1 MEILDSKKFKTSLWS
16 GGKTVEMF
24 IFPPDASYKKGDFL
38 FRLSSAT
45 VEAENTVFTVLPN
58 VKRFLT
64 PIVNTL
70 VLTHTKDGQS
80 RKVTL
85 DPLKVDVFDGGE
97 ETLCVGTG
105 QDVNLMIKDGSQGK
119 MITFSGGKVIFSGDF
134 LFIYA
139 MEDITAGKNEEI
151 LIKKG
156 EVAISNEKGKYS
168 ISGESVLICV
178 ELPK

>member
-1 MEILDSKKFKTSLWS
+1 MEILDSKKFKTSLWN

-24 IFPPDASYKKGDFL
+24 IFPSDASYQKGDFL

-45 VEAENTVFTVLPN
+45 IEDENTVFTVLPN

-64 PIVNTL
+64 PIDNTL

-80 RKVTL
+80 REVTL

-139 MEDITAGKNEEI
+139 LEDITAGKNEET